1 MIGFPLRLV
10 NNNCIQGYYLH
21 YTDIEQLKENQL
33 YIPSKLDWLTEVH
46 DYVTWLG
53 YNEGVK
59 VIEESITQERSPLCW
74 IKDKNNSLQK
84 VFIVWW

>member
-21 YTDIEQLKENQL
+21 YTDIKLLSNHQF
-33 YIPSKLDWLTEVH
+33 YIPPKLDWLTKVH
-46 DYVTWLG
+46 NDVTWLE
-53 YNEGVK
+53 YNKGHK
-59 VIEESITQERSPLCW
+59 VIKESITQERSPLCW
-74 IKDKNNSLQK
+74 IKDQNNRLQK